1 MCLFQNCF
9 VKEKVYVGQIAS
21 IMIITFSFDLLNLS
35 KTTEF
40 EIVVSAIG
48 TDWRFWYRE
57 ELELKKKKFIFYAA
71 LYILPSCKS
80 QAVTKV
86 QPSRYY

>member
-57 ELELKKKKFIFYAA
+57 ELELKKKSSFSMQR
-71 LYILPSCKS
+71 YILYHR
-80 QAVTKV
+80 AKV
-86 QPSRYY
+86 KL